1 MLQEILS
8 QMMKRKI
15 KQTRNK
21 KQKNEKKQRQFQG
34 QLNSN

>member
-34 QLNSN
+34 

>member
-1 MLQEILS
+1 
-8 QMMKRKI
+8 MKRKI

-34 QLNSN
+34 QLNSNQK